1 MAKLKV
7 GVVGV
12 GSMGKNHVRAYASL
26 KHVCELIGV
35 FDINQGMAEE
45 VARSYGVKAF
55 STLEALLAEVDAINI
70 ATPTST
76 HYEIGMKALEA
87 GKHILM
93 EKPVTGSVEEAQT
106 LIRNA
111 RKKSLIFQV
120 GHIERFNPVIR
131 HLPNI
136 LKDQEIIAI
145 DVQRLGPYDPRI
157 DDTDVIQDLMIHD
170 IDVVNSLIPAPI
182 ARIQAFGRR
191 LVSARHIDYA
201 VANLMM
207 ENGVIANLTAS
218 RVTNKKV
225 RKMEITTV
233 SSFIELDY
241 LQKKITMTAREPFI
255 PGTSNYN
262 QEQVVEEVYNGE
274 EEPLKLQLLHF
285 INCIEDN
292 TRPLISGA
300 DGLEALKVTRII
312 QELVYREEEA
322 AELPVSG

>member
-76 HYEIGMKALEA
+76 HYEIGMQAIEA

-93 EKPVTGSVEEAQT
+93 EKPVNGSVEEAQA

-111 RKKSLIFQV
+111 RKKNLIFQV

-131 HLPNI
+131 HLPSI

-145 DVQRLGPYDPRI
+145 DVQRMGPYDPRI
-157 DDTDVIQDLMIHD
+157 NDTDVIQDLMIHD
-170 IDVVNSLIPAPI
+170 IDVVNSLISSTI
-182 ARIQAFGRR
+182 CGIQAVGRR
-191 LVSARHIDYA
+191 VVSEKHMDYA
-201 VANLMM
+201 VANLLM
-207 ENGVIANLTAS
+207 ENGVIATLTAS
-218 RVTNKKV
+218 RATNKKV
-225 RKMEITTV
+225 RKMAITTL
-233 SSFIELDY
+233 SSYIELDY
-241 LQKKITMTAREPFI
+241 LQRKIVVTNREQFV
-255 PGTSNYN
+255 PGSSNYQ
-262 QEQVVEEVYNGE
+262 QEQELEEVYDS
-274 EEPLKLQLLHF
+274 EEPLKLQLVH
-285 INCIEDN
+285 
-292 TRPLISGA
+292 
-300 DGLEALKVTRII
+300 
-312 QELVYREEEA
+312 
-322 AELPVSG
+322 

>member
-1 MAKLKV
+1 MAKLRV

-12 GSMGKNHVRAYASL
+12 GSMGRNHVRAYAAL

-35 FDINQGMAEE
+35 YDVNNTLAEE
-45 VARSYGVKAF
+45 VAGSYGVKAF
-55 STLEALLAEVDAINI
+55 PSLESLLAEVDAINI
-70 ATPTST
+70 ATPTTT
-76 HYEIGMKALEA
+76 HYEIGMQAIEA

-93 EKPVTGSVEEAQT
+93 EKPVTGSVEEAQA

-111 RKKSLIFQV
+111 RMKKLIFQV

-131 HLPNI
+131 NLPSI

-157 DDTDVIQDLMIHD
+157 NDTDVIQDLMIHD
-170 IDVVNSLIPAPI
+170 IDVVNSLVAAPI

-191 LVSARHIDYA
+191 LVSSQHIDYA
-201 VANLMM
+201 VANLVM
-207 ENGVIANLTAS
+207 ENGVIASLTAS

-225 RKMEITTV
+225 RKMEITTA

-241 LQKKITMTAREPFI
+241 LQKKITMTAREQFI

-274 EEPLKLQLLHF
+274 EEPLKLQLIHF

-292 TRPLISGA
+292 TRPLISGS
-300 DGLEALKVTRII
+300 DGLEALKVTQII
-312 QELVYREEEA
+312 QELAYREEEA
-322 AELPVSG
+322 EELPVSG